1 MSLREDIKI
10 NIAVHT
16 EGLQG
21 QNINGPLNIAF
32 RKSFLNQQELVVQF
46 LQKGS

>member
-1 MSLREDIKI
+1 M
-10 NIAVHT
+10 

-21 QNINGPLNIAF
+21 QNINGAFDAF